1 MSQRLEDKRQLF
13 RFGLIGGINT
23 VIDFCLLFL
32 LKSAGLP
39 VITSNIISSTTAFVF
54 SFFANKNYTF
64 RSQGASVVRQMV
76 LFTVVT
82 LFGIW
87 MLQTAIIQIT
97 LPWFSAL
104 TKNTSTGLLVAKL
117 CATAISLI
125 WNYVLY
131 AKVVFLKK
139 ERV

>member
-82 LFGIW
+82 LFGLW
-87 MLQTAIIQIT
+87 VLQTVVIRTVVPIIEPLVHNQNT
-97 LPWFSAL
+97 AL
-104 TKNTSTGLLVAKL
+104 LISKLVA
-117 CATAISLI
+117 TAVSLG

-131 AKVVFLKK
+131 SLVVFK
-139 ERV
+139 ERR